1 MTDQR
6 KPPIDDFKDKRVLY
20 CYLDESG
27 DFNFSP
33 TGSPYYIYTALVTD
47 KPLAL
52 SDDLLHAKYLL
63 ALNNLPFSKSHMGN
77 DFFHA
82 TEDSPLTR
90 NLAFNAICKHLDE
103 FRVYS
108 IVVQK
113 NKANPVI
120 RDQKRFFSMIMESLI
135 KDIIFQEKVPSEYD
149 HLCIFTDTI
158 PVQKK
163 SNAIIGSIKTSLK
176 EFLGGKAEYTLRP
189 MESKSDFGLQ
199 AADYCS
205 WAIFRAWTNNEYDRH
220 SEIERAIVQESDF
233 FRSGKITYY

>member
-1 MTDQR
+1 MTNQS
-6 KPPIDDFKDKRVLY
+6 KLTLDDFEDKHILY
-20 CYLDESG
+20 CYLDEAG

-33 TGSPYYIYTALVTD
+33 SGSPYYIYTALVTD
-47 KPLAL
+47 KPIGL
-52 SDDLLHAKYLL
+52 SNDLLHAKYLL
-63 ALNNLPFSKSHMGN
+63 ALNNLPFSKSHGSN

-90 NLAFNAICKHLDE
+90 NLAFNAICRHLSE
-103 FRVYS
+103 FRIYS

-113 NKANPVI
+113 NKANPTI
-120 RDQKRFFSMIMESLI
+120 RDQKRFFSMIMKNLI
-135 KDIIFQEKVPSEYD
+135 KDIILHERVLSEYD

-163 SNAIIGSIKTSLK
+163 SNAIIGSIKTNLK
-176 EFLGGKAEYTLRP
+176 EYLRGKAGYTLRP

-205 WAIFRAWTNNEYDRH
+205 WAIYRAWTNDDHDRH
-220 SEIERAIVQESDF
+220 DAIKRAIAQESDF
-233 FRSGKITYY
+233 FRSGKTTYY